1 MCDKI
6 TAIST
11 IVTGA
16 ALTLV
21 SATLFAAR
29 PTVINGICLIGT
41 MLCLIATNYIIN
53 KGGFAK

>member
-1 MCDKI
+1 MRDKI

-11 IVTGA
+11 IVTDA

-29 PTVINGICLIGT
+29 PTVISGICFIGT
-41 MLCLIATNYIIN
+41 LVCLIVTDYIIN

>member
-1 MCDKI
+1 MRDKI
-6 TAIST
+6 AAIST

-21 SATLFAAR
+21 SAALFAAR
-29 PTVINGICLIGT
+29 PTVINCICLIGT
-41 MLCLIATNYIIN
+41 MVCLIATNYIIN